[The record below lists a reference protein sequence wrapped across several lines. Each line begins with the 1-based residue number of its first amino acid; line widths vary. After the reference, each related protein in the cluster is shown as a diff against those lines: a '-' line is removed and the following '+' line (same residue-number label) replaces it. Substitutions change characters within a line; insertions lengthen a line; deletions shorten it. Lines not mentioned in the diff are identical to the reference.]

1 MKQRALSTAGR
12 RLARRLSVE
21 IKGVRA
27 RRRRRLPSPF
37 ASTGDR
43 GLSRWI
49 SDWLADLAAREY
61 RPRTLSTY
69 GKALARL
76 TPQLVAGQ
84 NAAELVL
91 ALAQLKPATR
101 SLYLNAARSF
111 DKWCMETGRTSHLA
125 LADSVRIKLDA
136 AAPRPLDRAE
146 GARRE
151 AASKAR
157 GGGRRIH
164 WRTRFLYLLLR
175 ETGIRIG
182 EALALRWRDVVLDAG
197 REGLRLRTTKGRA
210 DRFVPL
216 LPGELLSFLRR
227 QSARDQES
235 PNPLL
240 AANPNGG
247 ASRPWSYSAAL
258 RAWRLLCERAGV
270 TAVPHQLRHT
280 RATEL
285 VKQGA
290 STIGLQHAMGWRKID
305 QATKYVRFD
314 DEDLRAELR
323 RLDEDN
329 PRPRAA
335 APRPNKR
342 RR

>member
-1 MKQRALSTAGR
+1 MKQRALSPSPGAHR
-12 RLARRLSVE
+12 RRRPVG
-21 IKGVRA
+21 KGASRIRA
-27 RRRRRLPSPF
+27 RRRLPSPF

-43 GLSRWI
+43 GLARWI
-49 SDWLADLAAREY
+49 GDWLADLQAREY

-69 GKALARL
+69 GKALARITPEL
-76 TPQLVAGQ
+76 TAGHDAGALLVAL
-84 NAAELVL
+84 AA
-91 ALAQLKPATR
+91 LKPATR

-111 DKWCMETGRTSHLA
+111 DKWCVETGRTERLA
-125 LADSVRIKLDA
+125 LGDSVRVKLDA
-136 AAPRPLDRAE
+136 AAPRPLDRAQV
-146 GARRE
+146 GRLD

-157 GGGRRIH
+157 GGGRAIH

-216 LPGELLSFLRR
+216 MPGELLAILRR
-227 QSARDQES
+227 QSARDQQS
-235 PNPLL
+235 DRSLL
-240 AANPNGG
+240 AAGAEGG
-247 ASRPWSYSAAL
+247 SSRPWSYSAAL
-258 RAWRLLCERAGV
+258 RAWRLLCARADV
-270 TAVPHQLRHT
+270 VAVPHQLRHT

-285 VKQGA
+285 GEQGISPFA
-290 STIGLQHAMGWRKID
+290 LRQVFGWAKLETAD
-305 QATKYVRFD
+305 KYVRPS
-314 DEDLRAELR
+314 DLRAELR

-329 PRPRAA
+329 PRPRTAP
-335 APRPNKR
+335 PRPHKR